1 MDTVRGSVRII
12 ATLPQSPATA
22 APSKREPD
30 KKGDYTMS
38 EILTK
43 ARELG
48 QAIVDSEEYKNLKA
62 AEEKQEK
69 SEEAMALLVEYN
81 NVRKRLAEE
90 INASEVSDE
99 RMSEIREELEKCYE
113 KVMSN
118 PDISEYYEAQRRFE
132 SIVSQM
138 NSILTYFMTGEISGG
153 CSGNCSGC
161 SSCG

>member
-1 MDTVRGSVRII
+1 
-12 ATLPQSPATA
+12 
-22 APSKREPD
+22 
-30 KKGDYTMS
+30 MS

-48 QAIVDSEEYKNLKA
+48 QAIVDSEEYKNLKE

-69 SEEAMALLVEYN
+69 DEEAMALLVEYN
-81 NVRKRLAEE
+81 NVRKALAEE

-99 RMSEIREELEKCYE
+99 RMAQIRTQLEETYE
-113 KVMSN
+113 KVMSH
-118 PDISEYYEAQRRFE
+118 PTISEYYEAQQKFE
-132 SIVSQM
+132 SVVQQM
-138 NSILTYFMTGEISGG
+138 NAILTYFMTGQISGG

>member
-1 MDTVRGSVRII
+1 
-12 ATLPQSPATA
+12 
-22 APSKREPD
+22 
-30 KKGDYTMS
+30 MS

-48 QAIVDSEEYKNLKA
+48 QAIVDSEEYKALKA
-62 AEEKQEK
+62 AEEKQENDAA
-69 SEEAMALLVEYN
+69 AMALLLEYN
-81 NVRKRLAEE
+81 DVRKALAEE
-90 INASEVSDE
+90 VNSGISDE
-99 RMSEIREELEKCYE
+99 RMNEIREKLEESYE

-118 PDISEYYEAQRRFE
+118 PVISEYYEAQQKFE
-132 SIVSQM
+132 SIVHQM

>member
-1 MDTVRGSVRII
+1 
-12 ATLPQSPATA
+12 
-22 APSKREPD
+22 
-30 KKGDYTMS
+30 MS

-48 QAIVDSEEYKNLKA
+48 QAIVDSEEFKALKS

-69 SEEAMALLVEYN
+69 DEEAMALLLEYN
-81 NVRKRLAEE
+81 NVRKALAEE

-99 RMSEIREELEKCYE
+99 RMKAIREELEKTYE

-118 PDISEYYEAQRRFE
+118 PTISEYYEAQRKFE
-132 SIVSQM
+132 AIVGQM

-153 CSGNCSGC
+153 CSGNCSSC

>member
-1 MDTVRGSVRII
+1 
-12 ATLPQSPATA
+12 
-22 APSKREPD
+22 
-30 KKGDYTMS
+30 MS

-48 QAIVDSEEYKNLKA
+48 QAIVDSEEYKALKA

-69 SEEAMALLVEYN
+69 DEEAIALLVEYN
-81 NVRKRLAEE
+81 DVRKALAEE
-90 INASEVSDE
+90 INSGDVSDE
-99 RMSEIREELEKCYE
+99 RMAEIRAKLEETYE
-113 KVMSN
+113 KVMSH
-118 PDISEYYEAQRRFE
+118 PTISEYYAAQQKFE
-132 SIVSQM
+132 GVVQQM

>member
-1 MDTVRGSVRII
+1 
-12 ATLPQSPATA
+12 
-22 APSKREPD
+22 
-30 KKGDYTMS
+30 MS

-48 QAIVDSEEYKNLKA
+48 QAIVDSEEFKTLKA
-62 AEEKQEK
+62 LEEKQE
-69 SEEAMALLVEYN
+69 SDEEAMAALLEYN
-81 NVRKRLAEE
+81 NVRKKLAEE

-99 RMSEIREELEKCYE
+99 RMAQIREELEKSYE

-118 PDISEYYEAQRRFE
+118 SLISEYYEAQRKFE
-132 SIVSQM
+132 AIVSQM
-138 NSILTYFMTGEISGG
+138 NSILTYYMTGELSGGG

>member
-1 MDTVRGSVRII
+1 
-12 ATLPQSPATA
+12 
-22 APSKREPD
+22 
-30 KKGDYTMS
+30 MS

-48 QAIVDSEEYKNLKA
+48 QAIVDSDEYKTLKA
-62 AEEKQEK
+62 CEEKQEK
-69 SEEAMALLVEYN
+69 DEEAMALLVEYN
-81 NVRKRLAEE
+81 NVRKALAEE
-90 INASEVSDE
+90 INNSEVNDE
-99 RMSEIREELEKCYE
+99 RMTQIRAELEEAYE

-118 PDISEYYEAQRRFE
+118 PTISEYNEAQQKF
-132 SIVSQM
+132 SAIVNQM

>member
-1 MDTVRGSVRII
+1 
-12 ATLPQSPATA
+12 
-22 APSKREPD
+22 
-30 KKGDYTMS
+30 MS

-48 QAIVDSEEYKNLKA
+48 QAIVDSDEYKALKA

-69 SEEAMALLVEYN
+69 DEEAMALLVEYN
-81 NVRKRLAEE
+81 NVRKALAEE
-90 INASEVSDE
+90 INSSEVSDE
-99 RMSEIREELEKCYE
+99 RMTEIRTKLEESYE
-113 KVMSN
+113 KVMSH
-118 PDISEYYEAQRRFE
+118 PTISEYYEAQRKFE
-132 SIVSQM
+132 AIVGQM

>member
-1 MDTVRGSVRII
+1 
-12 ATLPQSPATA
+12 
-22 APSKREPD
+22 
-30 KKGDYTMS
+30 MS
-38 EILTK
+38 EILAK

-62 AEEKQEK
+62 LEEKQEND
-69 SEEAMALLVEYN
+69 EEAMAALVEYN

-90 INASEVSDE
+90 INASEVNDE
-99 RMSEIREELEKCYE
+99 RMAEIREELEKSYE

-118 PDISEYYEAQRRFE
+118 PTISEYYEAQNKFQA
-132 SIVSQM
+132 IVGQM
-138 NSILTYFMTGEISGG
+138 NSILTYYMTGEISGGG

>member
-1 MDTVRGSVRII
+1 MN
-12 ATLPQSPATA
+12 
-22 APSKREPD
+22 
-30 KKGDYTMS
+30 

-48 QAIVDSEEYKNLKA
+48 QAIVDSDEYKTLKA
-62 AEEKQEK
+62 LEEKQEND
-69 SEEAMALLVEYN
+69 EEAMAALKEYN
-81 NVRKRLAEE
+81 DVRKRLAEE
-90 INASEVSDE
+90 INSTEVNDE
-99 RMSEIREELEKCYE
+99 RMAQIREELEKSYE

-118 PDISEYYEAQRRFE
+118 PTISEYYEAQRNFE
-132 SIVSQM
+132 AIVSQM

>member
-1 MDTVRGSVRII
+1 
-12 ATLPQSPATA
+12 
-22 APSKREPD
+22 
-30 KKGDYTMS
+30 MS

-48 QAIVDSEEYKNLKA
+48 QAIVDSEEYKALKA

-69 SEEAMALLVEYN
+69 DEEAIALLVEYN
-81 NVRKRLAEE
+81 NVRKALAEE
-90 INASEVSDE
+90 IQSGEVSDE
-99 RMSEIREELEKCYE
+99 RMAEIRSELEECYE

-118 PDISEYYEAQRRFE
+118 SVISEYHAAQQKFEA
-132 SIVSQM
+132 VVGQM

>member
-1 MDTVRGSVRII
+1 
-12 ATLPQSPATA
+12 
-22 APSKREPD
+22 
-30 KKGDYTMS
+30 MS

-48 QAIVDSEEYKNLKA
+48 QAIVDSEEYKNLKE

-69 SEEAMALLVEYN
+69 DEEAMALLVEYN
-81 NVRKRLAEE
+81 NVRKALAEE

-99 RMSEIREELEKCYE
+99 RMAQIRTQLEETYE
-113 KVMSN
+113 KVMSH
-118 PDISEYYEAQRRFE
+118 PTISEYYEAPQKFE
-132 SIVSQM
+132 SVVQQM
-138 NSILTYFMTGEISGG
+138 NAILTYFMTGQISGG

>member
-1 MDTVRGSVRII
+1 MN
-12 ATLPQSPATA
+12 
-22 APSKREPD
+22 
-30 KKGDYTMS
+30 

-48 QAIVDSEEYKNLKA
+48 QAIVDSDEYKTLKA
-62 AEEKQEK
+62 LEEKQEND
-69 SEEAMALLVEYN
+69 EEAMAALKEYN
-81 NVRKRLAEE
+81 DVRKRLAEE
-90 INASEVSDE
+90 INSTEVNDE
-99 RMSEIREELEKCYE
+99 RMAQIREELEKSYE

-118 PDISEYYEAQRRFE
+118 PTISEYYEAQRNFE
-132 SIVSQM
+132 AIVNQM

>member
-1 MDTVRGSVRII
+1 
-12 ATLPQSPATA
+12 
-22 APSKREPD
+22 
-30 KKGDYTMS
+30 MS

-48 QAIVDSEEYKNLKA
+48 QAIVDSEEYKTLKA
-62 AEEKQEK
+62 LEEQQEND
-69 SEEAMALLVEYN
+69 EEAMALLIEYN
-81 NVRKRLAEE
+81 NVRKALAEE
-90 INASEVSDE
+90 INNGEVNDE
-99 RMSEIREELEKCYE
+99 RMAQIRTELEECYE

-118 PDISEYYEAQRRFE
+118 PTISAYNEAQQKF
-132 SIVSQM
+132 SAVVQQM

>member
-1 MDTVRGSVRII
+1 
-12 ATLPQSPATA
+12 
-22 APSKREPD
+22 
-30 KKGDYTMS
+30 MS

-62 AEEKQEK
+62 LEEKQEND
-69 SEEAMALLVEYN
+69 EEAMALLVEYN
-81 NVRKRLAEE
+81 NVRKALAEE
-90 INASEVSDE
+90 INGGEVNDE
-99 RMSEIREELEKCYE
+99 RMAQIRLELEECYE
-113 KVMSN
+113 KVMSH
-118 PDISEYYEAQRRFE
+118 PTISAYNEAQQKFGA
-132 SIVSQM
+132 VVQQM

>member
-1 MDTVRGSVRII
+1 
-12 ATLPQSPATA
+12 
-22 APSKREPD
+22 
-30 KKGDYTMS
+30 MS

-48 QAIVDSEEYKNLKA
+48 QAIVDSEEYKALKA

-69 SEEAMALLVEYN
+69 DEEAMALLVEYN
-81 NVRKRLAEE
+81 NVRKALAEE
-90 INASEVSDE
+90 INGGEVSDE
-99 RMSEIREELEKCYE
+99 RMAAIRAELEESYE
-113 KVMSN
+113 KVMSH
-118 PDISEYYEAQRRFE
+118 PAISEYYEAQRRFE
-132 SIVSQM
+132 SIVGQM

>member
-1 MDTVRGSVRII
+1 
-12 ATLPQSPATA
+12 
-22 APSKREPD
+22 
-30 KKGDYTMS
+30 MS

-69 SEEAMALLVEYN
+69 DEAAMALLVEYN
-81 NVRKRLAEE
+81 NVRKALAEE
-90 INASEVSDE
+90 INGAEVSDE
-99 RMSEIREELEKCYE
+99 RMAQIRTELEETYE
-113 KVMSN
+113 KVMSH
-118 PDISEYYEAQRRFE
+118 PTISEYYEAQQKFE
-132 SIVSQM
+132 GVVQQM
-138 NSILTYFMTGEISGG
+138 NAILTYFMTGQISGG